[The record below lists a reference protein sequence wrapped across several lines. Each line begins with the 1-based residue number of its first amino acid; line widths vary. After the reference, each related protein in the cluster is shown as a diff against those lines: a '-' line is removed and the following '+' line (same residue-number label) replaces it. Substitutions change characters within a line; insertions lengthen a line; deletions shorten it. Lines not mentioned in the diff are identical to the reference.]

1 MSVPQRIAITGASGL
16 IGTALVGHLKSEGHT
31 VQRFVRRPVVA
42 PDEIQWDPKTGYVD
56 IEALRGVDAIIHL
69 AGVGVGDKR
78 WSKKYKSEIL
88 NSRLLG
94 TTAIAHAVNEVK
106 AQILNSRLLGTEAIA
121 KAVAEVKP
129 QVFISASAIGWYGES
144 GNRAVV
150 ESDRVG
156 DDFLAAVCR
165 EWEGAADLVTDVRTV
180 KIRTGLVLDPT
191 GGALGK
197 MLPLFRFG
205 LGGKLGNGKQW
216 WSWIT
221 LHDVIRAITFLLEN
235 KVSGPVNLTSP
246 NPVTNQEFTSALAR
260 AMHRPAL
267 FPAPAIALKVALGG
281 FSSEILGSKKVA
293 PQVLTDAGFTW
304 DYPHITNALTALIQE

>member
-1 MSVPQRIAITGASGL
+1 MSTPQRIAITGASGL
-16 IGTALVGHLKSEGHT
+16 IGAALVGYLKSEGHT
-31 VQRFVRRPVVA
+31 VQRLVRRTPVS
-42 PDEIQWDPKTGYVD
+42 PDEVQWDPKTGFVD
-56 IEALRGVDAIIHL
+56 LEPLRGVDAIIHL
-69 AGVGVGDKR
+69 AGVGVGDRR
-78 WSKKYKSEIL
+78 WSKKYKAEIL

-94 TTAIAHAVNEVK
+94 TTAIAHAV
-106 AQILNSRLLGTEAIA
+106 TEL
-121 KAVAEVKP
+121 KP

-150 ESDRVG
+150 EADRAG

-165 EWEGAADLVTDVRTV
+165 EWEGAADLAEGVRTV
-180 KIRTGLVLDPT
+180 KLRTGLVLDPT
-191 GGALGK
+191 GGALGR

-221 LHDVIRAITFLLEN
+221 LHDQIRAIAFLLEN
-235 KVSGPVNLTSP
+235 PISGPVNITAP
-246 NPVTNQEFTSALAR
+246 NPVTNREFTSALAR

-281 FSSEILGSKKVA
+281 FSSEILGSKKVI
-293 PQVLTDAGFTW
+293 PNVLTEAGFEW
-304 DYPHITNALTALIQE
+304 DYPHISSALSALIEE

>member
-1 MSVPQRIAITGASGL
+1 MRVPQRIAISGSSGL
-16 IGTALVGHLKSEGHT
+16 IGAALVGHLKSEGHT
-31 VQRFVRRPVVA
+31 VQRLVRRAPVA
-42 PDEIQWDPKTGYVD
+42 SDEVQWDPQTGFVD
-56 IEALRGVDAIIHL
+56 LAPLAGVDAIIHL

-78 WSKKYKSEIL
+78 WTKKFKSEIL

-94 TTAIAHAVNEVK
+94 TTAIA
-106 AQILNSRLLGTEAIA
+106 
-121 KAVAEVKP
+121 KAVAELKP

-150 ESDRVG
+150 ETDRVG

-165 EWEGAADLVTDVRTV
+165 EWESAADLAGDVRIV

-197 MLPLFRFG
+197 MLPLFRLGF
-205 LGGKLGNGKQW
+205 GGKLGSGKQW

-221 LHDVIRAITFLLEN
+221 LHDQIRAIVFALEN
-235 KVSGPVNLTSP
+235 PISGAVNVTSP

-260 AMHRPAL
+260 ALHRPAL
-267 FPAPAIALKVALGG
+267 FPAPAFALKIALGG
-281 FSSEILGSKKVA
+281 FSSEVLGSKKVI
-293 PQVLTDAGFTW
+293 PHVLQEAGFTW
-304 DYPHITNALTALIQE
+304 DYPHITEALNQLVQD

>member
-1 MSVPQRIAITGASGL
+1 MSLPQRIAITGASGL

-31 VQRFVRRPVVA
+31 VQRLVRRPVVA

-56 IEALRGVDAIIHL
+56 IEALRGVDAVIHL

-78 WSKKYKSEIL
+78 WSKKYKAEIL

-94 TTAIAHAVNEVK
+94 TTAIARAV
-106 AQILNSRLLGTEAIA
+106 S
-121 KAVAEVKP
+121 EVKP
-129 QVFISASAIGWYGES
+129 QLFISSSAIGWYGES

-165 EWEGAADLVTDVRTV
+165 EWEAAADLAQGVRTV

-197 MLPLFRFG
+197 MLPLFRLG

-221 LHDVIRAITFLLEN
+221 LHDVIRAISFLLES
-235 KVSGPVNLTSP
+235 KIEGPVNLTSP

-267 FPAPAIALKVALGG
+267 FPAPAIGLKIALGG
-281 FSSEILGSKKVA
+281 FSSEILGSKKVM
-293 PQVLTDAGFTW
+293 PQELSNAGFTW
-304 DYPHITNALTALIQE
+304 DYPHITNALTALIEE

>member
-1 MSVPQRIAITGASGL
+1 MPVPQRIAITGASGL
-16 IGTALVGHLKSEGHT
+16 IGTALVGHLRSEGHT

-56 IEALRGVDAIIHL
+56 IEALRGVDAVIHL

-78 WSKKYKSEIL
+78 WSKKYRSEIL

-106 AQILNSRLLGTEAIA
+106 
-121 KAVAEVKP
+121 P

-144 GNRAVV
+144 GNRSVV

-197 MLPLFRFG
+197 MLPLFRLG

-267 FPAPAIALKVALGG
+267 FPAPAIGLKIALGG
-281 FSSEILGSKKVA
+281 FSSEILGSKKVI
-293 PQVLTDAGFTW
+293 PQALTDAGFTW